1 MLSQADIDFINSN
14 RAEVTENRTES
25 ITLVRESQTGT
36 DPYTGEPITST
47 TFETISV
54 VWKEY
59 STVTNEERTVI
70 GGIELRAGDVKVS
83 FDATVSLTNVTVQR
97 GGIDYVIVT
106 VNAKGIGATNR
117 QETLVRRA
125 T

>member
-36 DPYTGEPITST
+36 DPYTGEPIAST
-47 TFETISV
+47 TLETVSV

-59 STVTNEERTVI
+59 STITNEERAVI
-70 GGIELRAGDVKVS
+70 GGVELRNGDVKVT
-83 FDATVSLTNVTVQR
+83 FDATINLEGVTIKRDNV
-97 GGIDYVIVT
+97 DYVIVT
-106 VNAKGIGATNR
+106 ANAKGIGATNR